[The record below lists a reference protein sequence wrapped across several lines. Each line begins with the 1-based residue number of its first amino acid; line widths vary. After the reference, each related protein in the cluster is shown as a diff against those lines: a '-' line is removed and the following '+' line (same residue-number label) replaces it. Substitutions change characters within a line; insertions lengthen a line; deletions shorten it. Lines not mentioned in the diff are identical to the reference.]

1 MSSIVCSTELVKPFA
16 QLFRLLRIGKIKWL
30 SGILGFISLYGM
42 GMEKVYSMPW
52 PEQDLRCIE
61 VSKKQ
66 KLPVK
71 LKTRGKPKRARW
83 EQVDRVLTDIG
94 EDIKQVSCQFS
105 FDSMFKTKE
114 KELYIP
120 LTNNV
125 IRMVKDEVLRG
136 LSVFYQSGEAVG
148 KYVSRVTYERSGGL
162 YVKDSYTL
170 YSFRFRNA
178 DGQVIVVGHDLLLD
192 TFVIRWSDIHNRIA
206 LSSQGEVLK

>member
-1 MSSIVCSTELVKPFA
+1 MNSIVYSTKSIKPSA

-30 SGILGFISLYGM
+30 SGVLGFISLYGM
-42 GMEKVYSMPW
+42 WVERVYSMPW
-52 PEQDLRCIE
+52 PEQDVRCVE
-61 VSKKQ
+61 VLNKQ

-94 EDIKQVSCQFS
+94 EEIKQFSCQLS
-105 FDSMFKTKE
+105 FDSMFKTKD

-120 LTNNV
+120 LSNNV
-125 IRMVKDEVLRG
+125 VRMVKDEVLRG

-148 KYVSRVTYERSGGL
+148 KYVSRVTHERSGGL
-162 YVKDSYTL
+162 YAKNSYTL

-192 TFVIRWSDIHNRIA
+192 TFVIRWRDIQNRIA
-206 LSSQGEVLK
+206 LSSQGGVLK